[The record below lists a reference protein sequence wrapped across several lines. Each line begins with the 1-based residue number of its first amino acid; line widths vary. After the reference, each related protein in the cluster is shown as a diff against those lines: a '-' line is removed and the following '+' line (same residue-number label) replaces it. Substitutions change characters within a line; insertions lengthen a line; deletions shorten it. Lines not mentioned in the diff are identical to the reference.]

1 MQHDLLAASKIIQ
14 EVVQGKNIE
23 KLFNQYI
30 GKNHNISLVKD
41 IVYGSIRDIYLNEY
55 FLNKLISVE
64 LKNLDIKYL
73 LLNAFYQLSNQSIKS
88 FTIVNENVKAAKLI
102 NNKFSGLVNGV
113 LRNFLRKKPE
123 FQDPFE
129 LRLKYSYP
137 EWWVEKLK
145 NQYPQDYEAILK
157 IGNTRAPIFLRVN
170 VKKITHT
177 DYINQLEKN
186 NIKYELI
193 LDKNYIQINES
204 INVQNL
210 PGFVEGL
217 IYIQDPAA
225 QLAIN
230 FLDLKNDLKILDLC
244 AAPGGKATHILERFN
259 VLLDCY
265 DINEERLSLIRDNL
279 NRLGLQANILSQLKT
294 SHQYDRILIDAP
306 CSGSG
311 VVRRNVDIKIMRRE
325 EDIKKF
331 QNQQMQ
337 LLRQGWS
344 HLKKN
349 GKLLYITCSIFND
362 ENEDVIRLFLKK
374 HTDVTLEKIH
384 IPKDFSFIDSQLI
397 PNSNHDGLF
406 FQLLTKN

>member
-14 EVVQGKNIE
+14 QVVQGKNIE

-55 FLNKLISVE
+55 FLNKLIPVE

-123 FQDPFE
+123 FQDPFD

-145 NQYPQDYEAILK
+145 NQYPQNYEEILK
-157 IGNTRAPIFLRVN
+157 NGNTRAPIFLRVN

-186 NIKYELI
+186 NINYELI

-225 QLAIN
+225 QLAIT
-230 FLDLKNDLKILDLC
+230 FLDLRNDLKILDLC

-331 QNQQMQ
+331 QDQQMQ
-337 LLRQGWS
+337 LFEQGWS

>member
-337 LLRQGWS
+337 LLEQGWS

-374 HTDVTLEKIH
+374 HTDVTLEKTH

>member
-41 IVYGSIRDIYLNEY
+41 IVYGSIRDVYLNEY

-113 LRNFLRKKPE
+113 LRNFLRKKSE
-123 FQDPFE
+123 FQDPFD

-145 NQYPQDYEAILK
+145 KQYPNDYEAILK
-157 IGNTRAPIFLRVN
+157 IGNTRAPICLRVN
-170 VKKITHT
+170 MKKITLV
-177 DYINQLEKN
+177 DYIILLEKN

-204 INVQNL
+204 INVKNL

-244 AAPGGKATHILERFN
+244 AAPGGKATHILEQFN
-259 VLLDCY
+259 VSLDCY
-265 DINEERLSLIRDNL
+265 DINEERLFLVRDNL
-279 NRLGLQANILSQLKT
+279 TRLGLQANILHQLKT

-331 QNQQMQ
+331 QKQQMQ
-337 LLRQGWS
+337 LLEQGWS

-349 GKLLYITCSIFND
+349 GKLLYVTCSIFND
-362 ENEDVIRLFLKK
+362 ENMDVINLFLKK
-374 HTDVTLEKIH
+374 YTDVTLEKTH
-384 IPKDFSFIDSQLI
+384 IPKDFSFIDEQLI